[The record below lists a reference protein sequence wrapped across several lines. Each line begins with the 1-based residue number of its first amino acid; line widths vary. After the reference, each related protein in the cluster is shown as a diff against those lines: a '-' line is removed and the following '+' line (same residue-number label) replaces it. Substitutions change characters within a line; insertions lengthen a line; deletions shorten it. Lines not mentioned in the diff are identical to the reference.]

1 MKKPVTLIALSAA
14 LVLASS
20 GALAQPTERQLAPYG
35 YPATGTPDRTVVV
48 DPGTRHV
55 NVTRLETVA
64 FRVGNKTATWT
75 FDTFGTRSFPLSKVV
90 PGADGVTVYVE
101 ESPLYRGN

>member
-14 LVLASS
+14 LAFVSS
-20 GALAQPTERQLAPYG
+20 GALAQPTERQLAAQG
-35 YPATGTPDRTVVV
+35 YPAMGTPDRTVIV
-48 DPGTRHV
+48 DPGTRHL

-64 FRVGNKTATWT
+64 FLVGDKTVTWT
-75 FDTFGTRSFPLSKVV
+75 FDTLGTRSFPLSKIV
-90 PGADGVTVYVE
+90 PEAEGVMVYVE